1 MIFKYELKD
10 LEALKKKDKK
20 LKVAI
25 DKIGLI
31 ERNMSPD
38 LFESLIESI
47 VSQQISN
54 KAYET
59 VYGRLK
65 ALTKINP
72 ADILAQTDD
81 AIQAC
86 GLSFK
91 KVGYIKGVADYF
103 NRTHIQ
109 SLVALTDNELIGE
122 LIKLKGI
129 GEWTAQMLLIFS
141 LNRMHIFPKGD
152 LGVKRGVSMLYHHKN
167 VTSKLM
173 DKYEKRYAP
182 HQTIAA
188 LYLWEISSGKY
199 GHKDYQ
205 VK

>member
-1 MIFKYELKD
+1 MIFKYDLKD
-10 LEALKKKDKK
+10 LEALKKKDRK
-20 LKVAI
+20 LKEAI
-25 DKIGLI
+25 EKVGLI
-31 ERNMSPD
+31 ERKMSPN

-65 ALTKINP
+65 TLTKVNP
-72 ADILAQTDD
+72 TDILAQTDD

-91 KVGYIKGVADYF
+91 KVSYIKGVANFFDQT
-103 NRTHIQ
+103 NIQ
-109 SLVALTDNELIGE
+109 TLEVLTDNELIGE
-122 LIKLKGI
+122 LTKLKGI
-129 GEWTAQMLLIFS
+129 GEWTAQMLLVFS
-141 LNRMHIFPKGD
+141 LNRMHVFPKGD
-152 LGVKRGVSMLYHHKN
+152 LGVKRGISMLYHHKK
-167 VTSKLM
+167 VTGKLM

-199 GHKDYQ
+199 GHVDYQ